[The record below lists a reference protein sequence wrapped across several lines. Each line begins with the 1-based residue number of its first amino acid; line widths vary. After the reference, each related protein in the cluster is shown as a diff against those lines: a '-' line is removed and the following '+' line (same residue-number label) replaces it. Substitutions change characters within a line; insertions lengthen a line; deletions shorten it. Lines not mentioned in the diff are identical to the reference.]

1 MRANSVVATPISSQ
15 RTTHI
20 YRTIVQ
26 VPVHLIVFQG
36 SMKPLHR
43 VQLDGS
49 SILNASII
57 EILARIVAKSSRQE
71 AGAVVG
77 DQCRHASSKPA
88 LMHRFPPGLLQ
99 SHNRIIR
106 RLRSSQVAPSQQI
119 TGIVV
124 DCQY

>member
-43 VQLDGS
+43 AQQGGS
-49 SILNASII
+49 SKLVAGMIEMLSIVV
-57 EILARIVAKSSRQE
+57 ESSRHK
-71 AGAVVG
+71 AGTVVG
-77 DQCRHASSKPA
+77 DQCQRTSRKPA

-124 DCQY
+124 NWHY